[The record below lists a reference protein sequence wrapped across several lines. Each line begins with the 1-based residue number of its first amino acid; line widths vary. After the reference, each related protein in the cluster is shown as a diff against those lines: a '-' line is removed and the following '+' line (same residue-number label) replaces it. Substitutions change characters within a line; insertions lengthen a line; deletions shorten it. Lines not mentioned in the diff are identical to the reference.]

1 MDVQMPEMDGFEA
14 TQHIREWERER
25 GSHIPIIAMTAHAM
39 QGDRERCLEAGM
51 DDYVSKPIEP
61 KVLFAALDRWLRSTE
76 STTRDEMEVPQDYS
90 SPENVFSGILDEG
103 LFGETLSA
111 SRPGKEAAPVS
122 STVSTAGTLPVNLE
136 AALYRFG
143 DDRGFMMEMF
153 QEYRAH
159 LRNRIEEIRAAWQDA
174 DANRL
179 GRLAHNLKGVSLN
192 FNVEPLAN
200 IALKL
205 EELGRR
211 EDLTDAPALIAQ
223 LDAEAGRLE
232 EYLLTNPYEEHGS

>member
-1 MDVQMPEMDGFEA
+1 
-14 TQHIREWERER
+14 
-25 GSHIPIIAMTAHAM
+25 MTAHAM

-61 KVLFAALDRWLRSTE
+61 KVLFGALDRWMRSTK
-76 STTRDEMEVPQDYS
+76 STTADEMEVPQDYS
-90 SPENVFSGILDEG
+90 SPANVFSGNLDEG
-103 LFGETLSA
+103 LFGEASSA
-111 SRPGKEAAPVS
+111 SRPTEQAAPISSAVS
-122 STVSTAGTLPVNLE
+122 PTDALPVNLE
-136 AALYRFG
+136 SALYRFG

-159 LRNRIEEIRAAWQDA
+159 LRNRVEEIRAAWQDD

-200 IALKL
+200 VALKL

-211 EDLTDAPALIAQ
+211 EDLTDAPPLIAQ

-232 EYLLTNPYEEHGS
+232 EYLLTNLL